1 MFAGIPVFVHCFWNF
16 LFKKRQYELNN
27 RLTENGNLSVK
38 SDIEI
43 KKRKEIQLVNN
54 NTSWLTEPCTLTL
67 YIVTVSRTK
76 QGEWHETIR
85 FSRNGKHNSQT
96 KLHTFQLYENNNAYT
111 YTIQLSIHSPEG
123 DNNSWRNIALSSLPL
138 GRTTP
143 PPISNEPCPSAYIS
157 WTSDRL
163 LLCAGWFSRGKSAV
177 WPPIDPLRSCLRYAL
192 NPLRRALNQ
201 TTPAPRIQSPIS
213 IVTPRYAVPT
223 LLPRSRN
230 YWHLYIHQSS
240 NPWKLIRIAFAP
252 GHELVSNQIGLL

>member
-1 MFAGIPVFVHCFWNF
+1 M
-16 LFKKRQYELNN
+16 
-27 RLTENGNLSVK
+27 
-38 SDIEI
+38 
-43 KKRKEIQLVNN
+43 NN

-143 PPISNEPCPSAYIS
+143 PPISNEPCPSAYIFE
-157 WTSDRL
+157 TSDRL
-163 LLCAGWFSRGKSAV
+163 LLRAERRAGWFSRGKSAV

-230 YWHLYIHQSS
+230 YWHLYIHQST

-252 GHELVSNQIGLL
+252 NSFPVQANQIGLL